1 MGLLRFARWW
11 ILFVLAFVA
20 VAAAGSAPTDNHS
33 VSVTWLGHAC
43 FRIAPSSG
51 PVVVTDP
58 FNPGIGSY
66 PVTRPKADVVTVSHE
81 HGDHNAVEQVSGR
94 FKVVRGSRTQTVA
107 GVEFRGIASYH
118 DAVQGQQRG
127 PNTIFVFNLGGI
139 TFCHLGDL
147 GHVLTPQQVQ
157 AIGHVDVLMI
167 PVGGYYTIDAKTAD
181 RVVQQL
187 SPRVVLPMHYKTKAL
202 SPSNP
207 ISGVEPFISGKK
219 NVKHVKGDTLVLS
232 SKNLPKETVI
242 YVFDRYG

>member
-1 MGLLRFARWW
+1 MSLLRLVRHCVW
-11 ILFVLAFVA
+11 FVLAFVA
-20 VAAAGSAPTDNHS
+20 VATIGSAPTDNHS
-33 VSVTWLGHAC
+33 VRITWLGHAC

-58 FNPGIGSY
+58 FDPGIGSY
-66 PVTRPKADVVTVSHE
+66 PATRPKADVVTVSHE
-81 HGDHNAVEQVSGR
+81 HGDHNAVNRVSGQ
-94 FKVVRGSRTQTVA
+94 FKVVRGGRTQTVA

-118 DAVQGQQRG
+118 DSVQGQQRG
-127 PNTIFVFNLGGI
+127 TNTIFVFKLDDI

-157 AIGHVDVLMI
+157 AIGRVDVLMI

-207 ISGVEPFISGKK
+207 ISGIEPFISGKK
-219 NVKHVKGDTLVLS
+219 NVRHVKGDTLVLS
-232 SKNLPKETVI
+232 SKYLPKETVI
-242 YVFDRYG
+242 YVFDCYG